1 MRSSMR
7 SLLITLAAAAA
18 ATTAYAQAP
27 TGGGAGSASPE
38 VRAARMEA
46 HKACASDDNT
56 YCSGKQGKERMQ
68 CMHENAAKLS
78 APCKAAI
85 AKLPKAQGAMGAA
98 TP

>member
-7 SLLITLAAAAA
+7 SLFITLAAAAA

-27 TGGGAGSASPE
+27 MGGGGNASPE

-46 HKACASDDNT
+46 HKACASDANT

-85 AKLPKAQGAMGAA
+85 AKLPKAQEAMSGQA